1 MGRRVGPAVVAVLVL
16 ALPGCK
22 VDSVV
27 PLGPASEGVIEPR
40 LVGAWTCSGSDDGAE
55 PGTLVFSQFDDTQ
68 YLVRAEGGEGE
79 EPSHLRA
86 YSSTLSDTTFL
97 NMQELGESGDDGERG
112 WRFMEY
118 SFADD
123 GSVRL
128 RLVAADVF
136 EGHEDSIA
144 SARQA
149 LEGALGDPETL
160 IDALRCM
167 RRQAP

>member
-1 MGRRVGPAVVAVLVL
+1 MGWRVGRALIAAFVL

-22 VDSVV
+22 VDSAV

-40 LVGAWTCSGSDDGAE
+40 LVGAWTCAGSDDGAE

-68 YLVRAEGGEGE
+68 YLVRIEGEGE

-86 YSSTLSDTTFL
+86 YSSTLADTTFL

-123 GSVRL
+123 GGVRL

-160 IDALRCM
+160 IDALRCT
-167 RRQAP
+167 RRQPR